1 MRLLSLLVIL
11 VIAAVVS
18 LDGSQ
23 AEALSKHP
31 SSFNKMEVGSD
42 NSRTDL
48 FQGIKQFWAKLT
60 APLYKDRK
68 DICVWKICSRPLK
81 RSNDMP
87 KKNPLEELRKL
98 EAAKL
103 KAIAKILYSRT

>member
-1 MRLLSLLVIL
+1 MRFLSLLVIFFI
-11 VIAAVVS
+11 VAVVS

-23 AEALSKHP
+23 VKAFSKHP
-31 SSFNKMEVGSD
+31 SSSNKMEVGSD
-42 NSRTDL
+42 NSGTNL
-48 FQGIKQFWAKLT
+48 FQEIKKFWTKFT

>member
-1 MRLLSLLVIL
+1 MRFLSLLVIL
-11 VIAAVVS
+11 VIVAVVS

-23 AEALSKHP
+23 AKAFSKHP
-31 SSFNKMEVGSD
+31 GSYNKMEVGSE

-48 FQGIKQFWAKLT
+48 FQEIKTFWAKLT

-81 RSNDMP
+81 KTNDIP
-87 KKNPLEELRKL
+87 KKNPMEELRKL
-98 EAAKL
+98 NAAKL